1 MIRKR
6 VFEILDRGKNGDVL
20 SILFDSLILFCI
32 VSTVCCVF
40 FDTFTLPSISKKIF
54 AVLETVASIVF
65 SIEYILRLWTA
76 PHLYPTLSEKKARAK
91 YALSFIAII
100 DLITVLP
107 FYIEHFSTLSPAI
120 ISSISL
126 LRVFRLFK
134 LSRYSS
140 ALYIL
145 VDVIKS
151 RAQELRLSVLVIF
164 ILMVIS
170 SIFMYE
176 VESKAQPDV
185 FNNAF
190 SSLWWAVATFTTV
203 GYGDIYPITS
213 VGKILGTTIALLGI
227 GLVAVPTG
235 IISSGFMELQLK
247 NERGLRRLKDM
258 SGHFLICGWRPDFEK
273 ILDAVLKSN
282 SSLKPDKI
290 VLVNEAP
297 AEKIEALRS
306 LPKYKG
312 MQYIAGDF
320 SNVEVMQ
327 KALIKEAERA
337 LIIADYSKSSSQ
349 LEIDSRTV
357 LSVMTMKNL
366 NSKLYVVAELTDSK
380 FENNLQI
387 SHCDEIILTKDYECS
402 LLATASC
409 GLGYSNVIKSLIS
422 SPDGSGIS
430 IEDIPQ
436 NFIGKP
442 YGEFKQEQGGVL
454 IGLLLNTGNFYQRRK
469 DAVREAQKN
478 PDVKTIVS
486 NLQKVKTLK
495 SNDPLLLPNDDYII
509 QPNTKA
515 IFVRGMKGENDA

>member
-6 VFEILDRGKNGDVL
+6 VFEVLDKGKNGDIL
-20 SILFDSLILFCI
+20 SILFDSMILFLI
-32 VSTVCCVF
+32 ISTVCCVF
-40 FDTFTLPSISKKIF
+40 FGTFTLPDSLEKAF
-54 AVLETVASIVF
+54 AILETVASIVF

-76 PHLYPTLSEKKARAK
+76 PDLFPELSPKKARIK
-91 YALSFIAII
+91 YAGSFIAII

-107 FYIEHFSTLSPAI
+107 FYIALFPAI
-120 ISSISL
+120 PPAVISSISL
-126 LRVFRLFK
+126 LRVLRLFK
-134 LSRYSS
+134 LSRYSN
-140 ALYIL
+140 ALYVL

-151 RAQELRLSVLVIF
+151 RAQELSLSVFVIF
-164 ILMVIS
+164 VLMIIS
-170 SIFMYE
+170 SVFMYE
-176 VESKAQPDV
+176 VESKAQPEV

-203 GYGDIYPITS
+203 GYGDIYPVTS
-213 VGKILGTTIALLGI
+213 AGRILGTTIALLGI

-247 NERGLRRLKDM
+247 NERGLRRLKNM
-258 SGHFLICGWRPDFEK
+258 SGHFLICGWRLDFEK

-282 SSLKPDKI
+282 PNLKPDKI

-312 MQYIAGDF
+312 MHYIAGDF
-320 SNVEVMQ
+320 SDVEVMK
-327 KALIKEAERA
+327 KALIKDADRA

-409 GLGYSNVIKSLIS
+409 GLGYSNVIKSLLS
-422 SPDGSGIS
+422 STDGSGIS

-436 NFIGKP
+436 SFIGKT
-442 YGEFKQEQGGVL
+442 YGEFKETGGVL

-495 SNDPLLLPNDDYII
+495 SNDPLILPDDDFII

-515 IFVRGMKGENDA
+515 IFIRGMKGENDV

>member
-6 VFEILDRGKNGDVL
+6 VFEILDKGKSGDIL
-20 SILFDSLILFCI
+20 SILFDSLILFCTI
-32 VSTVCCVF
+32 STVCCVF
-40 FDTFTLPSISKKIF
+40 FDTFTLPSVYKKIF
-54 AVLETVASIVF
+54 AVLETAASIVF

-76 PHLYPTLSEKKARAK
+76 PHFFPTLSEKKARRK
-91 YALSFIAII
+91 YALSFIGII

-107 FYIEHFSTLSPAI
+107 FYISLFSALPPAI

-140 ALYIL
+140 ALYVLI
-145 VDVIKS
+145 DVIKS
-151 RAQELRLSVLVIF
+151 RAQELRLSVFVIF
-164 ILMVIS
+164 ILMIIS
-170 SIFMYE
+170 SVFMYA

-247 NERGLRRLKDM
+247 NERGLRRLKNM
-258 SGHFLICGWRPDFEK
+258 SGHFLICGWRLDFEK

-282 SSLKPDKI
+282 STLKPDKI

-297 AEKIEALRS
+297 PEKIEALRS
-306 LPKYKG
+306 LPKYRG

-337 LIIADYSKSSSQ
+337 LIIADYSKNSSK

-387 SHCDEIILTKDYECS
+387 SHCDEIILTNDYECS

-409 GLGYSNVIKSLIS
+409 GLGYSNVIKALIS
-422 SPDGSGIS
+422 SADGSGIS

-436 NFIGKP
+436 DFIGKT
-442 YGEFKQEQGGVL
+442 YGEFKEQGGVL

-495 SNDPLLLPNDDYII
+495 SNDPLLLPNDDFII

-515 IFVRGMKGENDA
+515 IFVRGIKGENDV